1 MEEESCRD
9 TERNNPM
16 SLLAWILGLAACDA
30 VSHAADESEEA
41 RRAADDLRRRNEA
54 NERRIRRL
62 EEELQ
67 AMKGGRQADDESR
80 EARRW

>member
-1 MEEESCRD
+1 
-9 TERNNPM
+9 M
-16 SLLAWILGLAACDA
+16 SFLAWMLGLAACDA
-30 VSHAADESEEA
+30 VSRAADESEEA
-41 RRAADDLRRRNEA
+41 RRVADDLRRLNEA

-62 EEELQ
+62 EEELR